1 MTSAMTTCWFA
12 VGKLV
17 MVNVPRAA
25 ASSCTGMTS
34 GLPSPSMSTC
44 VSVVRVI
51 DSVKPPAMWKP
62 ATVPK
67 ASRALLSIGTAVAWM
82 ASFVA
87 PAGMSIDMVSS
98 TGTRPPSAPISA
110 PRSMRPG

>member
-1 MTSAMTTCWFA
+1 MTTCWFA

-25 ASSCTGMTS
+25 LSSCTGMTS

-44 VSVVRVI
+44 VSVERVI
-51 DSVKPPAMWKP
+51 DSVKPPAAWKP
-62 ATVPK
+62 GIVPK
-67 ASRALLSIGTAVAWM
+67 ASTALLSIGVAVAWM
-82 ASFVA
+82 ESFVA

-98 TGTRPPSAPISA
+98 TGTRPPSAPMSA
-110 PRSMRPG
+110 PRSTRPG